1 MLSHSC
7 AVIRAA
13 ARVRVHI
20 SNGAERCARNPE
32 LMQRRLNFA
41 QRVLTSMYW
50 RVALLTLLTASMPQ
64 AKAEPPDEQARRLL
78 NHYRQIAGLTT
89 VKLDRQLSAGCMEHA
104 NYMVQN
110 QGTDAMAGL
119 NPHTQ
124 RSHLPGASAAGAACA
139 KAADLFIGVSDLGVA
154 IDVWMAGMYHRR
166 PMLDPQLERIGVG
179 YARLPDGMLTAAL
192 RFENATRR
200 GGTWPVAYPA
210 DKQADVPLEYG
221 TESPNPI
228 PNHGSGGYP
237 ITLQF
242 PPFDK
247 VTGVS
252 AKLSDAN
259 GNPVEFFLSDPQ
271 HPATSFG
278 QFGVICLIPKQSLQ
292 AEHASS
298 VRIDATWKG
307 KPCSWTW
314 SFSTVSLR
322 RIEASDDRAVAG
334 AINIASL
341 VHGTVTYGGIRNSE
355 TAFLQLAA
363 GEGSRYKMMS
373 VIIPVAVWRQIA
385 GTAGPGSFKGKVIE
399 VQTTPQVAGGKYVNM
414 RISAATQLRVL
425 AAP

>member
-1 MLSHSC
+1 
-7 AVIRAA
+7 
-13 ARVRVHI
+13 
-20 SNGAERCARNPE
+20 
-32 LMQRRLNFA
+32 
-41 QRVLTSMYW
+41 MYW
-50 RVALLTLLTASMPQ
+50 RVALLTLLTVSMPQ
-64 AKAEPPDEQARRLL
+64 AKAEPPDEQALRLL

-154 IDVWMAGMYHRR
+154 IDAWMAGMYHRR

-200 GGTWPVAYPA
+200 RGGWPVAYPA
-210 DKQADVPLEYG
+210 DKQTDVPLDYG
-221 TESPNPI
+221 AEIPNPI
-228 PNHGSGGYP
+228 PNHGGGGYP

-247 VTGVS
+247 VIGV
-252 AKLSDAN
+252 AARLTDAE
-259 GNPVEFFLSDPQ
+259 GNPVKFFLSDPE

-292 AEHASS
+292 AQHAYS
-298 VRIDATWKG
+298 VRIDAIWKG
-307 KPCSWTW
+307 KPGTWKW

-322 RIEASDDRAVAG
+322 GIEASDDRAVAR
-334 AINIASL
+334 AINVPSL
-341 VHGTVTYGGIRNSE
+341 VHGTVAYGGMRNRE
-355 TAFLQLAA
+355 TVVLQLAA
-363 GEGSRYKMMS
+363 GKGSRYKVLS
-373 VIIPVAVWRQIA
+373 VIVPIAVWRQIA
-385 GTAGPGSFKGKVIE
+385 GSAEPGSFKGKIIE
-399 VQTTPQVAGGKYVNM
+399 VQTTPQVAGGEYVNM
-414 RISAATQLRVL
+414 RISAATQLRVVS
-425 AAP
+425 AR

>member
-1 MLSHSC
+1 
-7 AVIRAA
+7 
-13 ARVRVHI
+13 
-20 SNGAERCARNPE
+20 
-32 LMQRRLNFA
+32 
-41 QRVLTSMYW
+41 MYW
-50 RVALLTLLTASMPQ
+50 RVALLILLTTSVPQ
-64 AKAEPPDEQARRLL
+64 AKAETPDEEALRLL
-78 NHYRQIAGLTT
+78 NHYRQLAGRMP

-124 RSHLPGASAAGAACA
+124 RPNLPGASAVGAACA
-139 KAADLFIGVSDLGVA
+139 KAADLFPRVSDLAVA

-192 RFENATRR
+192 RFENAKRR
-200 GGTWPVAYPA
+200 SDSWPVAYPA
-210 DKQADVPLEYG
+210 DKQTDVPLDYG
-221 TESPNPI
+221 VEFPNPI
-228 PNHGSGGYP
+228 PNHGTGGYP

-247 VTGVS
+247 ISGVT
-252 AKLSDAN
+252 AKLTDAR
-259 GNPVEFFLSDPQ
+259 GNSVQFFLSDPE

-292 AEHASS
+292 AQHAYS

-307 KPCSWTW
+307 KPGTWNW

-322 RIEASDDRAVAG
+322 GIDSSDDRALAS

-341 VHGTVTYGGIRNSE
+341 VHGTVANGGIRNSD
-355 TAFLQLAA
+355 TVFLQLAT
-363 GEGSRYKMMS
+363 GEGSRYKMLS

-385 GTAGPGSFKGKVIE
+385 GTADPGSFKGKVIE
-399 VQTTPQVAGGKYVNM
+399 VQTTPKVVGGNYVSM
-414 RISAATQLRVL
+414 MISAATQLRVV
-425 AAP
+425 AAR

>member
-1 MLSHSC
+1 MQT
-7 AVIRAA
+7 VTT
-13 ARVRVHI
+13 I
-20 SNGAERCARNPE
+20 S
-32 LMQRRLNFA
+32 
-41 QRVLTSMYW
+41 
-50 RVALLTLLTASMPQ
+50 
-64 AKAEPPDEQARRLL
+64 
-78 NHYRQIAGLTT
+78 
-89 VKLDRQLSAGCMEHA
+89 
-104 NYMVQN
+104 
-110 QGTDAMAGL
+110 
-119 NPHTQ
+119 
-124 RSHLPGASAAGAACA
+124 
-139 KAADLFIGVSDLGVA
+139 
-154 IDVWMAGMYHRR
+154 
-166 PMLDPQLERIGVG
+166 LE
-179 YARLPDGMLTAAL
+179 
-192 RFENATRR
+192 
-200 GGTWPVAYPA
+200 
-210 DKQADVPLEYG
+210 ADVPLEYG
-221 TESPNPI
+221 AEFPNPI
-228 PNHGSGGYP
+228 PNHGTGGYP

-252 AKLSDAN
+252 AKLTDAT

-292 AEHASS
+292 AEHAYS

-307 KPCSWTW
+307 KPGSWTW

-399 VQTTPQVAGGKYVNM
+399 VQTTPQVAGGKYINM
-414 RISAATQLRVL
+414 RISAATQLRVV
-425 AAP
+425 AGR